1 MTPGSP
7 FTIRVGAA
15 VQAQPPAPLQPF
27 NLFATRI
34 WQTRF
39 GCPSAQ
45 LAQWLDFVLALRAQ
59 SPVAAGRSNRR
70 GWNSQDLAILDREIF
85 AALNQ
90 AIRAHC
96 LQTFQEMGLAEPE
109 FALQS
114 WVNVHD
120 RGGYN
125 LQHMHE
131 GALLSGCVYLAVPP
145 GSGNL
150 VFRDPRPGVLNSAL
164 RGSGAN
170 AFKDV
175 QLRPEAGLIVLF
187 PNWLEH
193 YVEPHE
199 GDSPRIC
206 IAFNAL
212 AKHP

>member
-1 MTPGSP
+1 MLLASQQTHIVTQRSP
-7 FTIRVGAA
+7 P
-15 VQAQPPAPLQPF
+15 VQSF

-39 GCPSAQ
+39 TGPPAQ
-45 LAQWLDFVLALRAQ
+45 APQWLDFILALRAQ
-59 SPVAAGRSNRR
+59 APIAAGRSNRR
-70 GWNSQDLAILDREIF
+70 GWNSQNLAILDHEIF

-96 LQTFQEMGLAEPE
+96 LQAFQEMGLVEPA

-114 WVNVHD
+114 WINIHD
-120 RGGYN
+120 HGGYN

-164 RGSGAN
+164 KGSGAN
-170 AFKDV
+170 GFKDV

-199 GDSPRIC
+199 GDAPRIC

-212 AKHP
+212 AARP